1 MNEKYWLKTHVVH
14 KFSSLIQ
21 WSVFMIFYIYINR
34 LTVTINVHCMETIC
48 KKTVRKIFV
57 CNLQHMGLKLHERK
71 INGTFCFWVNY
82 AFKTEVYLNLIDYTK
97 AFAAQL
103 TMISSSATRV
113 QRPRLVAH
121 WNTKSRSTDCY
132 NLKFAGF
139 LSCKGAIEEQ
149 RFTACL
155 AWMLADPSL
164 RMVLNTGL
172 RVLKT
177 SSLSIPEPSWMH
189 RRHASEA
196 AAHCSTPLPGLHMQT
211 ASSTFC
217 TDVMGTS
224 EENISN
230 YSKSQIKPT
239 FLQAALNAVCDGH
252 PSLGNEL
259 VEDFSCHGSL

>member
-1 MNEKYWLKTHVVH
+1 
-14 KFSSLIQ
+14 
-21 WSVFMIFYIYINR
+21 
-34 LTVTINVHCMETIC
+34 
-48 KKTVRKIFV
+48 
-57 CNLQHMGLKLHERK
+57 
-71 INGTFCFWVNY
+71 
-82 AFKTEVYLNLIDYTK
+82 
-97 AFAAQL
+97 
-103 TMISSSATRV
+103 MISSSATRV

-139 LSCKGAIEEQ
+139 LSYKGAIEEQ
-149 RFTACL
+149 LFTACL

-164 RMVLNTGL
+164 RMVLKTGL

-217 TDVMGTS
+217 TDVMATS
-224 EENISN
+224 EEKRLFPIIQSH
-230 YSKSQIKPT
+230 K
-239 FLQAALNAVCDGH
+239 LNQPFFKQRSMLSVMVILL
-252 PSLGNEL
+252 SEMN
-259 VEDFSCHGSL
+259 S